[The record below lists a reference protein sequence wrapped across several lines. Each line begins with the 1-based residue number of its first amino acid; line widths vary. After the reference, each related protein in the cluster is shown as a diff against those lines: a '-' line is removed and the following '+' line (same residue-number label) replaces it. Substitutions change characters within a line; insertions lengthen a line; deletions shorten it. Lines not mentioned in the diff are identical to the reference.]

1 MYQMATWAE
10 TLICCEEWPI
20 AHHTTLYS
28 NGSMSEMRPSDHS
41 QVGIRMIAPEAMVKT
56 AIMAAVSA
64 PKVTSGNEPWYV
76 PSSLAI
82 TSVAKKIATPISAP
96 TANRISER

>member
-10 TLICCEEWPI
+10 TLICCDEWPI

-41 QVGIRMIAPEAMVKT
+41 QVGIRMIAPDAMVNT
-56 AIMAAVSA
+56 AMIAAVSA
-64 PKVTSGNEPWYV
+64 PKVTSGIEPSYV
-76 PSSLAI
+76 ASSLAI
-82 TSVAKKIATPISAP
+82 TSVAKKMPTPTRAP
-96 TANRISER
+96 TAKTIR